1 MAAPTLKDVLRL
13 VEQLSPADQHQL
25 RARLAAAADAVR
37 AEQRARNQAAIAA
50 LDVLAAD
57 EADTD
62 DTWWP
67 TFARNVDAD
76 RTSDRPHY
84 PESEP

>member
-13 VEQLSPADQHQL
+13 VEQLSPADQQQL

-37 AEQRARNQAAIAA
+37 AEQRVRNQAAVAA
-50 LDVLAAD
+50 LDALAAD
-57 EADTD
+57 EADSD

-76 RTSDRPHY
+76 RISDRPHY
-84 PESEP
+84 PESDP